1 MFTQIPV
8 IACRAMLNTARDS
21 TRFVARLA
29 LSAVIGR
36 EKRSWRPRLPAC
48 PFGAGSGVPSAFH
61 LFSCQGSRGTI
72 FAPSLL
78 LARKTAFSE
87 PKRKNIFL
95 FVCRW
100 SLSLTSTGK
109 KIGVSTTKTEKI
121 ILLFCVSL
129 FHVFPLT
136 VVIFVLPYFFSP
148 RLEYIFVLY
157 SGGVPSTSQHLCRNF
172 FCDNE
177 DHLRSDGHQM
187 FQPERP

>member
-1 MFTQIPV
+1 M
-8 IACRAMLNTARDS
+8 RAMLNTARDS
-21 TRFVARLA
+21 TRFVARLS

-36 EKRSWRPRLPAC
+36 KRKVMAAVPVGLP
-48 PFGAGSGVPSAFH
+48 FRAGSGVPSAFH
-61 LFSCQGSRGTI
+61 LFNCQGSRGTI
-72 FAPSLL
+72 FVPSLL

-100 SLSLTSTGK
+100 SLPLTSTGK

-177 DHLRSDGHQM
+177 DHLSSDGHQK